1 MPVVQGREYR
11 SIALDEF
18 EARDGYVVEGYAT
31 TFGQPYQMGED
42 WSGNPVYE
50 CIDAMCL
57 DGADLGDVIFQVDH
71 QGPVHART
79 RNGSLTVRADGHGIA
94 VWADLSLS
102 EAARQ
107 AHEAIRNGLIDRM
120 SWGFTVGEWSY
131 DRDTRTSTVLRVKKV
146 YDVSAVAFPANPN
159 TEIQARSYLDGVIGR
174 EAEECGL
181 RVERNLA
188 IARLTLS
195 RLERPHV
202 RNHGGGP
209 VPLP

>member
-11 SIALDEF
+11 SITLDEF
-18 EARDGYVVEGYAT
+18 EASDGYVVEGYAT

-42 WSGNPVYE
+42 WGGNPVFE
-50 CIDAMCL
+50 VIDERCL
-57 DGADLGDVIFQVDH
+57 DGSDLSDVIFQVDH
-71 QGPVHART
+71 SGPVHART
-79 RNGSLTVRADGHGIA
+79 RNGSLVVAADSHGIH
-94 VWADLSLS
+94 VRADLSLS

-107 AHEAIRNGLIDRM
+107 THEAIRNGLIDRM
-120 SWGFTVGEWSY
+120 SWGFAVGEWGY
-131 DRDTRTSTVLRVKKV
+131 DKDTRTSTVLRVKKV
-146 YDVSAVAFPANPN
+146 FDVSAVAFPANPN

-181 RVERNLA
+181 RIERNLA

-202 RNHGGGP
+202 RNHGGGA